1 MRSGLGFKDP
11 SEARE
16 SREGGDVGA
25 ALQARTVRGLCKGA
39 DPAWA
44 GRSENKGGRM
54 WGRTDS
60 GWIDG

>member
-1 MRSGLGFKDP
+1 MQSGLGFKDP

-16 SREGGDVGA
+16 SREGGDVGV